1 MAEATTAS
9 YHMALVIGPVEEM
22 LPDATATAT
31 TGHAM
36 QGEVMLRGKMMT
48 LPGMS
53 MGSGGGAMSPP
64 VEDRHLE
71 VHICSKNGKVVQDA
85 QPQITVTDNSA
96 GSTSQ
101 QVPVAVME
109 GAGQGTEDL
118 HYGNNV
124 VMAPGHDFTVLVEDA
139 LQLPG
144 IRHLRPGKSA
154 VGKRHARNV
163 ARNGPL
169 TSTSAD
175 RRSSASVVAGVVV
188 GLMPARRL
196 ACTRRQA

>member
-36 QGEVMLRGKMMT
+36 QGEVMLRGQMMT

-53 MGSGGGAMSPP
+53 MGSNAGGAMSAP

-71 VHICSKNGKVVQDA
+71 VHICSKSTGRVVQDA
-85 QPQITVTDNSA
+85 QPLITVSDTTA
-96 GSTSQ
+96 GGPSQ

-109 GAGQGTEDL
+109 GAGQGMVDL
-118 HYGNNV
+118 HYGNN
-124 VMAPGHDFTVLVEDA
+124 AATA
-139 LQLPG
+139 T
-144 IRHLRPGKSA
+144 
-154 VGKRHARNV
+154 
-163 ARNGPL
+163 
-169 TSTSAD
+169 TS
-175 RRSSASVVAGVVV
+175 
-188 GLMPARRL
+188 P
-196 ACTRRQA
+196 

>member
-1 MAEATTAS
+1 VAEATTAS

-85 QPQITVTDNSA
+85 QPQITVTDNSVS
-96 GSTSQ
+96 GTSK

-124 VMAPGHDFTVLVEDA
+124 VMAPGHDFTVLV
-139 LQLPG
+139 
-144 IRHLRPGKSA
+144 A
-154 VGKRHARNV
+154 VGSEQARFTLKMPSSSP
-163 ARNGPL
+163 GSG
-169 TSTSAD
+169 TSSPGSPTSG
-175 RRSSASVVAGVVV
+175 SG
-188 GLMPARRL
+188 MPGMS
-196 ACTRRQA
+196 QGMVH